1 MRENREHQ
9 QRSSSGT
16 VDLWEH
22 ACLLY
27 HGYEW
32 QSAADAF
39 LQLEQHVSDLPE
51 KCVFAI
57 NKGLIEA
64 RLGDLDSATV
74 SFTKAI
80 EYDEGNPIAHFLLGL
95 ANTVPRNYT
104 RALTQFE
111 HCLNAL
117 NANEHD
123 YRKYMGSFNLNALM
137 VQENIDHM
145 RSKLIATAAGHGRTS
160 HLRTRLHIVPAEVLF
175 EPPSR
180 STGTAQRDSE
190 SSTEQ
195 KLDFKGHEYTDERLQ
210 EPMTRAA
217 IPLHVAGHDVQ
228 SLHLVEDAE
237 KNLAIA
243 PTGDIVNEMRRHRR
257 LAPRDPRVQD
267 GSMQELAQ
275 FLRHAGPGGDSN
287 VTVDRKYMQRLLQ
300 GNHYDRAPLL
310 AHSQVSEPQDEFGS
324 LLGLYT
330 ETSSLGW
337 RSVPTT
343 IDSTSPQSY
352 RITPYHPR
360 HTSWP
365 YNPSDFT
372 RQDSSPD
379 TNFYSSPRFVTHIDD
394 LAIASLKSYYAT
406 VLPTKG
412 RILDFCSSWTSHYP
426 PSIEH
431 AATSEEN
438 PPLKITGM
446 GMNKAELAANKPLN
460 NGRLLIDLNSTPENV
475 APALRAANAI
485 GDSEEELLDAS
496 TCVVSIDY
504 LTSPVP
510 VLQSILSATKPG
522 GTIHLTISNRCFPT
536 KAMSRW
542 LRVDEGERLQM
553 VGDYL
558 HFAGWKGIEIVE
570 LSDGKVEQA
579 EKAEDSSSSGGARS
593 LQGLFGMMGMMGR
606 MDPLWVVRA
615 RRED

>member
-27 HGYEW
+27 HSYEW

-64 RLGDLDSATV
+64 RLGDLDSAMV

-123 YRKYMGSFNLNALM
+123 YRKYVGSFNLNALM

-210 EPMTRAA
+210 EPITRAA

-275 FLRHAGPGGDSN
+275 FLRHAGPSGDSN

-330 ETSSLGW
+330 ETSSLGR

-343 IDSTSPQSY
+343 IDSSVS
-352 RITPYHPR
+352 
-360 HTSWP
+360 
-365 YNPSDFT
+365 
-372 RQDSSPD
+372 
-379 TNFYSSPRFVTHIDD
+379 
-394 LAIASLKSYYAT
+394 
-406 VLPTKG
+406 
-412 RILDFCSSWTSHYP
+412 
-426 PSIEH
+426 
-431 AATSEEN
+431 
-438 PPLKITGM
+438 
-446 GMNKAELAANKPLN
+446 
-460 NGRLLIDLNSTPENV
+460 
-475 APALRAANAI
+475 
-485 GDSEEELLDAS
+485 DAS
-496 TCVVSIDY
+496 TIRQDNDSEHTITVGYKRPLTSRERPVRPRRPTLEHAQRWLQHEVQPPDPYNLAARDQQSGSARDARDHSRGTVSNDDRDGQSLHVPSVVSS
-504 LTSPVP
+504 TEMFNMGGPRK
-510 VLQSILSATKPG
+510 VL
-522 GTIHLTISNRCFPT
+522 H
-536 KAMSRW
+536 
-542 LRVDEGERLQM
+542 
-553 VGDYL
+553 
-558 HFAGWKGIEIVE
+558 
-570 LSDGKVEQA
+570 
-579 EKAEDSSSSGGARS
+579 
-593 LQGLFGMMGMMGR
+593 
-606 MDPLWVVRA
+606 
-615 RRED
+615 